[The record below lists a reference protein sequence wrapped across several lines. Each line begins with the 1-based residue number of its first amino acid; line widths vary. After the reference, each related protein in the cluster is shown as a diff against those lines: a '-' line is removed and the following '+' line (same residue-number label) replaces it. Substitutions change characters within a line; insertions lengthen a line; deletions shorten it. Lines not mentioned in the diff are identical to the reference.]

1 MRSKSTETKHDL
13 LETDELNTIMRVKNI
28 EEKNKNGTM
37 INERAIIIHGA
48 TERDSKIKE
57 EQDKGDKDF
66 V

>member
-13 LETDELNTIMRVKNI
+13 LETDELKTIMRVKNI

-48 TERDSKIKE
+48 TEGDSKIKE